1 MRGSTGSAPPKLTAP
16 SKSHGRGGTVRVHQ
30 QWEIKDGTGISVTPK
45 GVQLQSGKP
54 RFLPPKTWERWY
66 LPWKLEVEG
75 GVTIASCFQR
85 PEVLSGVVVTSGG
98 MVRCEVYNTSERV
111 IRVTPTTPLVSL
123 HGHSSIEVVR
133 LAKIGSVAVDT
144 LAESLRNELARR
156 FPDVSDLSRHPIVPA
171 MEPLRVRADE
181 VCWTPPREQGLRT
194 SYKTEQVADR
204 RKIAE
209 QLEHYVRR
217 GYLRPVSMS
226 ERVALSP
233 LYPIPKKD
241 GSYRFTNDFRW
252 LNAHFKKH
260 GMTQIDVWRRLWDV
274 DPAWRYFAKLDLKD
288 GFFAIPVC
296 PELQTAFAFTWQD
309 RRYAWKRL
317 PQGWS
322 WSPIL
327 FAERVAEIVQGLG
340 AVQYADDLLVGGT
353 TPEELCDRVRSI
365 FARFQEFGLKVNL
378 AKTELLLTKVRFLGM
393 ELSHGSWTLTDYFR
407 SRWAQLGE
415 VTHWKDLERLVGVLS
430 YLRRTIVD
438 LERLITPL
446 RQLLAE
452 AKARKQNDE
461 WWNQARQKVWE
472 VLLRALDRQVLLEL
486 PGLQTTQYILETDW
500 SGEHAG
506 YLLWAKGS
514 HHEHLVDLG
523 SKSVPETT
531 SSFLGELKA
540 IVWACQTTK
549 PLRGDLPLLIR
560 TDNQAVAEQLATT
573 TPSLKDKRVMR
584 LLGWLLGNEN
594 FTVEFVPGAE
604 NRGADLLSRPRKG
617 KGVAKVFQTETGPTR
632 NQLEQIKKAHRGHF
646 NWQTTLRNLKSAGAD
661 WPGMRAQVRRFVQD
675 CRQCQ
680 GYGRPVQKPV
690 WGSWDC
696 PRPNDTVFCDFLGPL
711 RWEKGEDDVHV
722 FLMIDGFSRYVILTA
737 SAGPT
742 AEAAKAGLRKWRYR
756 FGSPRRLVSDQGAA
770 FVSIDFEEYCS
781 RHRVEMALSPA
792 YAHWSNGMAERAI
805 GTILGRIRREGPS
818 APWPS
823 LLQRVEAAYNESWH
837 SALGYA
843 PTLIMTGK
851 RPDGTQL
858 PEAELERIRERAWR
872 RSDDQRRKRKA
883 RHERSVPTRRELRVG
898 DEVALQVQRPE
909 NKLAPQWHFGWRI
922 HRMLT
927 PHLVEVETLDG
938 KTRKSCHAHQLR
950 LLRG

>member
-1 MRGSTGSAPPKLTAP
+1 M
-16 SKSHGRGGTVRVHQ
+16 HQ
-30 QWEIKDGTGISVTPK
+30 QWEIKDGTGISITPK

-98 MVRCEVYNTSERV
+98 MVRCEVYNTSDRV
-111 IRVTPTTPLVSL
+111 IRITPTTPLVSL
-123 HGHSSIEVVR
+123 HGHKSIEVVR
-133 LAKIGSVAVDT
+133 LAKAHTAAVDT

-209 QLEHYVRR
+209 QLEHYVQR
-217 GYLRPVSMS
+217 GYLRTVSMG

-260 GMTQIDVWRRLWDV
+260 GMTQVDVWRRLWDV

-340 AVQYADDLLVGGT
+340 AVQYADDLLVGGV

-378 AKTELLLTKVRFLGM
+378 AKTELLLTKVKFLGM
-393 ELSHGSWTLTDYFR
+393 ELSHGSWTLTEYFR
-407 SRWAQLGE
+407 SRWGQLGE
-415 VTHWKDLERLVGVLS
+415 VTHWKDLERLIGVLS

-438 LERLITPL
+438 LERLIAPL
-446 RQLLAE
+446 RQLLAQ
-452 AKARKQNDE
+452 AKAKKQEEE
-461 WWNQARQKVWE
+461 WWNHARQEVWN

-486 PGLQTTQYILETDW
+486 PGLRTQKYVLETDW

-506 YLLWAKGS
+506 YLLWAKGPER
-514 HHEHLVDLG
+514 EHLVDLG

-549 PLRGDLPLLIR
+549 PLRGDFPLHIR
-560 TDNQAVAEQLATT
+560 TDNQAVAEQLRTN

-584 LLGWLLGNEN
+584 LLGWLLGNEDYL
-594 FTVEFVPGAE
+594 VEFVPGAE
-604 NRGADLLSRPRKG
+604 NQGADLLSRPRKN
-617 KGVAKVFQTETGPTR
+617 VATTAATQAIRGPTR
-632 NQLEQIKKAHRGHF
+632 NQLRQIRKAHKGHF
-646 NWQTTLRNLKSAGAD
+646 NWQTTLRNLRATGAS
-661 WPGMRAQVRRFVQD
+661 WPGISQHVRQFVQG
-675 CRQCQ
+675 CQQCQ
-680 GYGRPVQKPV
+680 AYGRPIQRPV
-690 WGSWDC
+690 WGSWEC

-711 RWEKGEDDVHV
+711 RWTKEEEGVYV
-722 FLMIDGFSRYVILTA
+722 FLMIDGFSRYVSLTEA
-737 SAGPT
+737 TGPT
-742 AEAAKAGLRKWRYR
+742 AEAAKAGLRKWRYH
-756 FGSPRRLVSDQGAA
+756 FDAPRRLVSDQGAA
-770 FVSIDFEEYCS
+770 FVSTDFDEYCS
-781 RHRVEMALSPA
+781 RHRVELARSPA

-805 GTILGRIRREGPS
+805 GTILGRIRREGPGKQ
-818 APWPS
+818 WPELIS
-823 LLQRVEAAYNESWH
+823 RIEAAYNGSWH
-837 SALGYA
+837 SAIGHPPA
-843 PTLIMTGK
+843 LIMKGE

-858 PEAELERIRERAWR
+858 PEDELERIREQARKKTE
-872 RSDDQRRKRKA
+872 DQRRKRRA
-883 RHERSVPTRRELRVG
+883 RHELSVPTRRNLQIG
-898 DEVALQVQRPE
+898 DEVATWVARPE
-909 NKLAPQWHFGWRI
+909 NKLAPQWEPGWLIREV
-922 HRMLT
+922 RT
-927 PHLVEVETLDG
+927 PHIIVVQKRDG
-938 KTRKSCHAHQLR
+938 PEQRSCHAHQLR
-950 LLRG
+950 LLRPWRA